1 MLRLLLP
8 VLLLS
13 GLLSGL
19 APRPAAAAEL
29 KLATWNIAWLTT
41 RSASDPALP
50 RDVMARTPDD
60 LRRLRGYVQRLAA
73 DVIALQEVDG
83 PEAAALVLDPSEWRF
98 FFPGEQDVQRAAI
111 AVRRHLP
118 ARQNADL
125 AALDL
130 SAGAR
135 FSLRRGV
142 DVTVGEGA
150 SALRILSVHLNAG
163 CREPND
169 RGRECDSLSRQASIL
184 AGWIEDR
191 QRAGEAFAM
200 AGDFNRRFD
209 RDPAILPALERA
221 APLTRATAGRSNP
234 CWGGRPFID
243 HILLGG
249 AARDWLRPGSL
260 RVLVYA
266 EREPEWRR
274 RLSDHCPVSAVLDI
288 P

>member
-1 MLRLLLP
+1 MTRLLLA
-8 VLLLS
+8 LLL
-13 GLLSGL
+13 L
-19 APRPAAAAEL
+19 ATPAAAAEL
-29 KLATWNIAWLTT
+29 KLATWNLAWLTT
-41 RSASDPALP
+41 RPAGDRDLP
-50 RDVMARTPDD
+50 RDLRTRSSDD
-60 LRRLRGYVQRLAA
+60 LDRLRGYATRLAA

-83 PEAAALVLDPSEWRF
+83 PEAAALILDPAQWRF
-98 FFPGEQDVQRAAI
+98 FFPDEQDVQRSGI
-111 AVRRHLP
+111 AVRRSLP
-118 ARQNADL
+118 ARQNPDL

-130 SAGAR
+130 RAGAR

-142 DVTVGEGA
+142 DVTVGEGP
-150 SALRILSVHLNAG
+150 SALRLLSLHLNAG
-163 CREPND
+163 CREPDD
-169 RGRECDSLSRQASIL
+169 RGRECESIGRQAEII
-184 AGWIEDR
+184 AGWIEAR
-191 QRAGEAFAM
+191 REAGEAFAI

-249 AARDWLRPGSL
+249 RARDWMVPDSL

-266 EREPEWRR
+266 ERQPEWRN
-274 RLSDHCPVSAVLDI
+274 RLSDHCPISVMLDI

>member
-1 MLRLLLP
+1 MLRALLALLL
-8 VLLLS
+8 
-13 GLLSGL
+13 L
-19 APRPAAAAEL
+19 AAPAAAAEL

-41 RSASDPALP
+41 RPAGDPDLP
-50 RDVMARTPDD
+50 RDITTRGRDD
-60 LRRLRGYVQRLAA
+60 LSRLRGYATRLAA

-83 PEAAALVLDPSEWRF
+83 PEAAALVLDPAQWRF
-98 FFPGEQDVQRAAI
+98 FFPGEQDIQRAAI
-111 AVRRHLP
+111 AVRRAIP
-118 ARQNADL
+118 ARQNPDL

-130 SAGAR
+130 RAGAR

-142 DVTVGEGA
+142 DVTVGEGS
-150 SALRILSVHLNAG
+150 SALRILSLHLNAG
-163 CREPND
+163 CREPDD
-169 RGRECDSLSRQASIL
+169 RGRECDSLTRQAAVI
-184 AGWIEDR
+184 AGWIEAR
-191 QRAGEAFAM
+191 REAGEAFAI

-249 AARDWLRPGSL
+249 AAQRWMVPNSL

-266 EREPEWRR
+266 EREAEWRR
-274 RLSDHCPVSAVLDI
+274 RLSDHCPVSVVLDI